1 MKRKN
6 HTGVYALPRAFCFV
20 WSAVVWYG
28 CCCCCCLNLF
38 FEAQLSSNNEAERHS
53 KARREHEWE
62 FIIICTWTKYNKRTH
77 SHTERI
83 EPKSPK
89 KEESEEHVV
98 RKYRMKQKEFI
109 SKISKR
115 WARAGARERREKGTR
130 VRERE
135 RCKRFECDI
144 TKRPTNEFVCLLYV
158 PTAVCVCAARVNIQN
173 RNHQASSS
181 QERPNEPI
189 DDYNG
194 YDIPYEF
201 LYVWYSAFVCLCD
214 IVFAADGRFYVCFFS
229 LFNSRACS
237 SGGGN
242 GNPWSSSSF
251 IFLMCIIIYSNGDC
265 GIAQHLR
272 WNLIRIWN
280 LLSFFLSSLLH
291 SAPVCGSTPFH
302 CVFIFDSLCMRAAFR
317 GLCVT
322 RHVLRFV
329 SSTAED
335 DSVGF
340 ECVWVCRRDFN
351 SHID

>member
-1 MKRKN
+1 M
-6 HTGVYALPRAFCFV
+6 F
-20 WSAVVWYG
+20 AVRSD
-28 CCCCCCLNLF
+28 CCLCVRS
-38 FEAQLSSNNEAERHS
+38 ACKHTKSKSSS
-53 KARREHEWE
+53 
-62 FIIICTWTKYNKRTH
+62 IIE
-77 SHTERI
+77 SGETERTDWRLQRLRHTI
-83 EPKSPK
+83 WIF
-89 KEESEEHVV
+89 V
-98 RKYRMKQKEFI
+98 RVIFSDCM
-109 SKISKR
+109 
-115 WARAGARERREKGTR
+115 
-130 VRERE
+130 
-135 RCKRFECDI
+135 
-144 TKRPTNEFVCLLYV
+144 PLYV
-158 PTAVCVCAARVNIQN
+158 
-173 RNHQASSS
+173 
-181 QERPNEPI
+181 
-189 DDYNG
+189 
-194 YDIPYEF
+194 
-201 LYVWYSAFVCLCD
+201 CD

-351 SHID
+351 LHIN

>member
-1 MKRKN
+1 M
-6 HTGVYALPRAFCFV
+6 
-20 WSAVVWYG
+20 
-28 CCCCCCLNLF
+28 
-38 FEAQLSSNNEAERHS
+38 
-53 KARREHEWE
+53 
-62 FIIICTWTKYNKRTH
+62 
-77 SHTERI
+77 
-83 EPKSPK
+83 
-89 KEESEEHVV
+89 
-98 RKYRMKQKEFI
+98 
-109 SKISKR
+109 
-115 WARAGARERREKGTR
+115 
-130 VRERE
+130 
-135 RCKRFECDI
+135 
-144 TKRPTNEFVCLLYV
+144 CLLYV

-173 RNHQASSS
+173 RNHQASSES
-181 QERPNEPI
+181 GETERTDWRLQRLRHTI
-189 DDYNG
+189 W
-194 YDIPYEF
+194 I
-201 LYVWYSAFVCLCD
+201 FVRVIFSVCMALCVCD

-242 GNPWSSSSF
+242 GNPWSSSF

-351 SHID
+351 LHID